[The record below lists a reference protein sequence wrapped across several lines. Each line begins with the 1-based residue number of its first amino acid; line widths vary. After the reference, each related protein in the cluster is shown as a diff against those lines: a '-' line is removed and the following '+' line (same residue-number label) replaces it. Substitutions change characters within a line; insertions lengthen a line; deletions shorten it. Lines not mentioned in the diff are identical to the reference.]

1 MSATS
6 ETVIPNEAVEAIATV
21 APTAV
26 EILKL
31 ANERYN
37 VHVKNLLY
45 ISQQR
50 KALFKPYRKEQ
61 RPFRK
66 ELNTARKQLEEL
78 EADADA
84 SEFKAKILA
93 MRTAKGK
100 IAGIENEAEQRLK
113 PILEQLD
120 KQEEQAEARIEEID
134 EKMPSLLGDAVVQS
148 LIQTQ

>member
-6 ETVIPNEAVEAIATV
+6 ETLIPNEAVAAIATV
-21 APTAV
+21 APPPAV
-26 EILKL
+26 ILKL
-31 ANERYN
+31 ATERYN
-37 VHVKNLLY
+37 VHVTNLLY

-93 MRTAKGK
+93 MRTAKG
-100 IAGIENEAEQRLK
+100 
-113 PILEQLD
+113 
-120 KQEEQAEARIEEID
+120 
-134 EKMPSLLGDAVVQS
+134 
-148 LIQTQ
+148 

>member
-61 RPFRK
+61 
-66 ELNTARKQLEEL
+66 NTARKQLEEL

>member
-50 KALFKPYRKEQ
+50 KALFKPY
-61 RPFRK
+61 RK